1 MKSKAVL
8 LGHPV
13 HPMLIPFP
21 IAFLTG
27 AVLFDAAGWLLGVP
41 AWWTTGGHLGAAG
54 IVTAL
59 LAAIPG
65 FIDYLYTVPPN
76 SSGKTRATRHMLTM
90 LSSVALFAAAWLIRG
105 GAAVAPQL
113 AVLGLE
119 AAGLSLLAVGGYMGG
134 TLVTRNL
141 ISVDHRYAN
150 AGKWREQMV
159 TSLPEGPVSVA
170 RSDELK
176 VDQMKLLRVGDKRL
190 VLARTEQGY
199 VAFDDRCT
207 HRGGS
212 LAGGVI
218 ICGTVQCLWHGS
230 QFDCSTGSVKA
241 GPATKNIA
249 VYRITEEAGDVKVW
263 VGA

>member
-27 AVLFDAAGWLLGVP
+27 AMLFDAAGWLLGNP
-41 AWWTTGGHLGAAG
+41 AWWTTGGYLGAVG
-54 IVTAL
+54 IATAL
-59 LAAIPG
+59 LAAVPG
-65 FIDYLYTVPPN
+65 LIDYLYTVPPN
-76 SSGKTRATRHMLTM
+76 SSGKTRATKHMLTM
-90 LSSVALFAAAWLIRG
+90 LLSVALFAAAWLIRG
-105 GAAVAPQL
+105 DAAASPQL

-119 AAGLSLLAVGGYMGG
+119 AAGLALVSVGGYMGG

-150 AGKWREQMV
+150 AGKWREQNV
-159 TSLPEGPVSVA
+159 ASQQGGPVTVA
-170 RSDELK
+170 QRDELK
-176 VDQMKLLRVGDKRL
+176 TDQMKLLRVGSKRI

-212 LAGGVI
+212 LAGGVMM
-218 ICGTVQCLWHGS
+218 CGTVQCLWHGS
-230 QFDCSTGSVKA
+230 QFDVGTGAVKT
-241 GPATKNIA
+241 GPAKTGIA
-249 VYRITEEAGDVKVW
+249 VYRVTDENGDVKLFL
-263 VGA
+263 

>member
-21 IAFLTG
+21 LAFLTG
-27 AVLFDAAGWLLGVP
+27 AVLFDAAGLVSGNP
-41 AWWTTGGHLGAAG
+41 AWWATGRHLVAAG

-59 LAAIPG
+59 LAAVPG
-65 FIDYLYTVPPN
+65 VVDYLYTVPPG
-76 SSGKTRATRHMLTM
+76 SSGKTRATRHMAAM
-90 LSSVALFAAAWLIRG
+90 LSAVALFTAAWLLRS
-105 GAAVAPQL
+105 AAAPPGPG
-113 AVLGLE
+113 VLSLE
-119 AAGLSLLAVGGYMGG
+119 AAGLALLAAGGYMGG

-150 AGKWREQMV
+150 AGRWREATFQ
-159 TSLPEGPVSVA
+159 EAGRGPITVA
-170 RSDELK
+170 QRDELK
-176 VDQMKLLRVGDKRL
+176 VDQLKLLRVGDRRI
-190 VLARTEQGY
+190 VLAHTGDGY

-212 LAGGVI
+212 LAGGAM

-230 QFDCSTGSVKA
+230 QFDVRSGAVKA
-241 GPATKNIA
+241 GPAKHGIA
-249 VYRITEEAGDVKVW
+249 VYRVAEEDGQVQLFL
-263 VGA
+263 

>member
-27 AVLFDAAGWLLGVP
+27 ATLFDAAGWLLGNP
-41 AWWTTGGHLGAAG
+41 EWWATGGYLSAAG
-54 IVTAL
+54 IATAL
-59 LAAIPG
+59 LAAVPG
-65 FIDYLYTVPPN
+65 LIDYLYTVPPK
-76 SSGKTRATRHMLTM
+76 SSGKTRATRHMVTM
-90 LSSVALFAAAWLIRG
+90 LFSVALFAAARLIRG
-105 GAAVAPQL
+105 EAAVSPQL

-119 AAGLSLLAVGGYMGG
+119 VAALALVAVGGYMGG

-150 AGKWREQMV
+150 AGKWREA
-159 TSLPEGPVSVA
+159 TLPSQQGGAVIVA
-170 RSDELK
+170 RRDELK
-176 VDQMKLLRVGDKRL
+176 TDQMKLLRIGAARI
-190 VLARTEQGY
+190 VLARTEHGY

-212 LAGGVI
+212 LAGGVM

-230 QFDCSTGSVKA
+230 QFDAGTGAVKG
-241 GPATKNIA
+241 GPAKTGIA
-249 VYRITEEAGDVKVW
+249 AYRVTEENGDVKLLL
-263 VGA
+263 

>member
-21 IAFLTG
+21 IAFLSG
-27 AVLFDAAGWLLGVP
+27 AMLFDAAGWLLGDQT
-41 AWWTTGGHLGAAG
+41 WWATGGYLGAVG
-54 IVTAL
+54 IATAL
-59 LAAIPG
+59 LAAVPG

-76 SSGKTRATRHMLTM
+76 SSGKTRATRHMAAM
-90 LSSVALFAAAWLIRG
+90 LASVALFAAAWLIRRT
-105 GAAVAPQL
+105 APASPQL
-113 AVLGLE
+113 TVLSLE
-119 AAGLSLLAVGGYMGG
+119 AAGLALVAMGGYMGG

-150 AGKWREQMV
+150 AGKWREATVASPQAGTV
-159 TSLPEGPVSVA
+159 VVA
-170 RSDELK
+170 RRDELK
-176 VDQMKLLRVGDKRL
+176 TDQMKLLRIDGRRI
-190 VLARTEQGY
+190 VLARTEDGY

-212 LAGGVI
+212 LAGGVM

-230 QFDCSTGSVKA
+230 QFDVRNGAVKA
-241 GPATKNIA
+241 GPAKNGIA
-249 VYRITEEAGDVKVW
+249 VYRVTEENGDVKLFL
-263 VGA
+263 

>member
-1 MKSKAVL
+1 MKSRAVL

-27 AVLFDAAGWLLGVP
+27 ALLFDTAGWLLGVP
-41 AWWTTGGHLGAAG
+41 TWWTTGGHLGAAG
-54 IVTAL
+54 IAAAL

-65 FIDYLYTVPPN
+65 VIDYFYTVPPN
-76 SSGKTRATRHMLTM
+76 SSGKTRATKHMLTM
-90 LSSVALFAAAWLIRG
+90 LLSVALFAAAWLIRG
-105 GAAVAPQL
+105 GAAVAPHL

-134 TLVTRNL
+134 SLVTRNL

-150 AGKWREQMV
+150 AGKWREGTV
-159 TSLPEGPVSVA
+159 TSPHGSPATVA

-176 VDQMKLLRVGDKRL
+176 VDQMKLLRIGDKRV

-230 QFDCSTGSVKA
+230 QFDAGTGNVKA
-241 GPATKNIA
+241 GPAKNNIA
-249 VYRITEEAGDVKVW
+249 VYRITEEAGDVKVFL
-263 VGA
+263 

>member
-8 LGHPV
+8 LGHPI

-27 AVLFDAAGWLLGVP
+27 AMLFDAVGWLLSSS
-41 AWWTTGGHLGAAG
+41 ALWTTGGHLGAAG

-59 LAAIPG
+59 LAAVPG
-65 FIDYLYTVPPN
+65 LIDYLYTVPPN
-76 SSGKTRATRHMLTM
+76 SSGKTRATKHMRTM
-90 LSSVALFAAAWLIRG
+90 LLSVALFAAAWLIRG
-105 GAAVAPQL
+105 GAAEPPQL

-119 AAGLSLLAVGGYMGG
+119 LAGVSLVAMGGYMGG

-150 AGKWREQMV
+150 AGKWRDQTI
-159 TSLPEGPVSVA
+159 TSHPGSPVIVA
-170 RSDELK
+170 THDELK
-176 VDQMKLLRVGDKRL
+176 IDQMKLLRVGDKRI

-212 LAGGVI
+212 LAGGVM

-230 QFDCSTGSVKA
+230 QFDAGTGAVKG
-241 GPATKNIA
+241 GPAKTGIA
-249 VYRITEEAGDVKVW
+249 VYRVAEESGDVKLFL
-263 VGA
+263 